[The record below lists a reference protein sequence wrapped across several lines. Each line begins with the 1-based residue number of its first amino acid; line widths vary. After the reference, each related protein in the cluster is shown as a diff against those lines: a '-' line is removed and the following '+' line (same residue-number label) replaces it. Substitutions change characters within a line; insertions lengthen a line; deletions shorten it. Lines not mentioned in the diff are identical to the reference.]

1 MIYRYIQVHKASPKT
16 TLHQTLAL
24 LAVVLVR
31 IHGDIDA
38 VQMLMSFG
46 PVHSDEMK
54 HAQLVSLDL
63 GTASRT
69 G

>member
-1 MIYRYIQVHKASPKT
+1 MHKASPKT

-54 HAQLVSLDL
+54 HAQHKNKDFTKTTTLPNY
-63 GTASRT
+63 
-69 G
+69 